1 MPAGEVVGGAATAA
15 ADSLEPADVAAV
27 GVLAVAAAAAVGLDR
42 ACLLR
47 MEID

>member
-15 ADSLEPADVAAV
+15 AADSMEPADVAAV
-27 GVLAVAAAAAVGLDR
+27 GVLAVAAAVGLDR

>member
-1 MPAGEVVGGAATAA
+1 MAAGEVVGGAATAA

-27 GVLAVAAAAAVGLDR
+27 GVLAVAAAVVALDR